1 MESLRH
7 LYRLGIGPSSSH
19 TMGPVYAS
27 QYFLQ
32 QYPDATHYKVVLY
45 GSLSATGRGHGTDR
59 ALLEAFGD
67 RELDIEWNFST
78 TPVHP
83 NTLDMYAYDGTATIG
98 YAQMYSVGGGEIV
111 VAGRIANPHRQI
123 YKEKSFSQIK
133 KLCQQRGI
141 RLWQYVAEQEGEQI
155 YQHLDTVWQT
165 MNSCID
171 KGLATEGVLSGGL
184 GVVRRAKKLS
194 CALDNETERLQENRT
209 VSSYAFAMAEQNA
222 SGGLIVTAPTCG
234 ACGVLPAVFRYY
246 MEQENL
252 DIDTIYHGLMTAGLV
267 GNLIKTNAS
276 ISGAQCGCQAE
287 IGSACCMTAAGLS
300 EMLGHSLDEIETA
313 AEIALEHHLGLTC
326 DPVEGLVQIPCIERN
341 AVGAMRAINSASIT
355 QFLADSTKVSLD
367 TVINTMYETGKDLS
381 ESYRETAG
389 GGLAKHYNK
398 GRERI

>member
-27 QYFLQ
+27 KYFLQ
-32 QYPDATHYKVVLY
+32 QYPDATHYKVVLF
-45 GSLSATGRGHGTDR
+45 GSLAATGRGHGTDR
-59 ALLEAFGD
+59 ALEEAFGY
-67 RELDIEWNFST
+67 RELDIEWNFT
-78 TPVHP
+78 TTTVHP
-83 NTLDMYAYDGTATIG
+83 NTLDMYAYNGTETIG
-98 YAQMYSVGGGEIV
+98 YAQIYSVGGGEIV
-111 VAGRIANPHRQI
+111 VAGRPADPHRQV
-123 YKEKSFSQIK
+123 YHEKSFAKIK
-133 KLCQQRGI
+133 SICQERGI
-141 RLWQYVAEQEGEQI
+141 RLWQYVLEQEGEEI
-155 YQHLDTVWQT
+155 YQHLDKVWQA
-165 MNSCID
+165 MNDCID
-171 KGLATEGVLSGGL
+171 KGLATDGVLSGGL

-194 CALDNETERLQENRT
+194 CALDKETERLHENRT

-246 MEQENL
+246 YEQEQW
-252 DIDTIYHGLMTAGLV
+252 DMDTIYHGLMTAGLV

-300 EMLGHSLDEIETA
+300 EMLGQSLDEIETS

-341 AVGAMRAINSASIT
+341 AVGAMRAINAASIT
-355 QFLADSTKVSLD
+355 TFLADSTKVSLD

-381 ESYRETAG
+381 ENYRETAS
-389 GGLAKHYNK
+389 GGLAKNYHR
-398 GRERI
+398 GRKKI